1 MAVTTFKA
9 TSRKLPEGLA
19 VASEARGFRI
29 VIDEPESLGGSDAGM
44 TPIEAVLAALGSCQC
59 IVGAAF
65 AKAQGIDLQD
75 IWVELEGD
83 LDPAGFLQG
92 KKGVRNGFQ
101 EIRMTL
107 HITSDSPAADVEAFA
122 DFIASRCPVE
132 DNLLNTTRVD
142 SHTLVH
148 SPNS

>member
-9 TSRKLPEGLA
+9 TSRKLPQGLA
-19 VASEARGFRI
+19 VENEARGFKI
-29 VIDEPESLGGSDAGM
+29 IMDEPESLGGTNAGM
-44 TPIEAVLAALGSCQC
+44 NPVEAILAALGSCQC

-83 LDPAGFLQG
+83 LDPAGFLKG
-92 KKGVRNGFQ
+92 KESVRNGFQ

-107 HITSDSPAADVEAFA
+107 HITSESPAADVEAFA

-132 DNLLNTTRVD
+132 DNLFNKTNIVSNTQVESTT
-142 SHTLVH
+142 S
-148 SPNS
+148 